1 MKKVTAYGYP
11 RLHWSLVDMAAA
23 SKRMFG
29 GFGIAINAYPTVA
42 VAEPEKELCIETN
55 EFIEERTK
63 HNLILALQTAK
74 SHGLNINCK
83 LHIQSN
89 VKQHIGF
96 GSSTQIILTAM
107 DAINSLNNW
116 CVAPKQ
122 IIEMSG
128 RGRVSLI
135 SWSTH
140 YYGGFC
146 IDAGQPYNPKSGY
159 LPSHTPG
166 NRKPSTFIGSWD
178 FPEEWKISLLGESL
192 DVAMPPE
199 NENVF
204 MNTNAPI
211 DKQCGVNSI
220 IELYHGILPSII
232 EKDYTTF
239 ATSLNYIQCIGWN
252 SIEMPLQ
259 QEKTLSALQ
268 MLWER
273 NFAVAISSFGP
284 LLSVIHFENETPIIM
299 QLAKECGLSYSGPYN
314 VIQKRDITSPYNPF
328 IQVDG

>member
-1 MKKVTAYGYP
+1 MKKVIAYGYP

-29 GFGIAINAYPTVA
+29 GFGVAINAYPTVA
-42 VAEPEKELCIETN
+42 TVEPEKELCIETN
-55 EFIEERTK
+55 GFIEERTK
-63 HNLILALQTAK
+63 QNLIHALQTAK
-74 SHGLNINCK
+74 SKGLNINCR
-83 LHIQSN
+83 LHIQSK

-107 DAINSLNNW
+107 DAISSLNDW
-116 CVAPKQ
+116 RVTPKQ

-146 IDAGQPYNPKSGY
+146 IDAGQPYNPKHEY

-166 NRKPSTFIGSWD
+166 NRKPSTFIGSWE
-178 FPEEWKISLLGESL
+178 FPEEWKISLLGESS
-192 DVAMPPE
+192 DVAMPLE

-204 MNTNAPI
+204 MNTNAPM
-211 DKQCGVNSI
+211 DKQCGINSI

-232 EKDYTTF
+232 EKDYITF
-239 ATSLNYIQCIGWN
+239 ATSLNSIQYIGWN
-252 SIEMPLQ
+252 SIEMLLQ
-259 QEKTLSALQ
+259 KETTLSALK

-284 LLSVIHFENETPIIM
+284 VLSVIHFANETPIIM
-299 QLAKECGLSYSGPYN
+299 QVAKECGLSYSGPYN
-314 VIQKRDITSPYNPF
+314 VIKKHSIAKPYNPF
-328 IQVDG
+328 IKIEE